1 MKPDLCNGCKHF
13 LQHGIGLGS
22 ACNAR
27 LNVEALGTGTR
38 NTSVR
43 DKHVGDEG
51 HTIVIQ
57 CEIRY
62 HDSLL
67 TRENQWDEHV
77 CALQKPP
84 QCAGEKKYNFADKSK
99 TLLFISHLFYFLITF
114 RLRLKPAL
122 IIS

>member
-13 LQHGIGLGS
+13 LQHSIGLSS

-57 CEIRY
+57 CEIQY

-67 TRENQWDEHV
+67 TQENPTGRECLCDTEATTMHR
-77 CALQKPP
+77 
-84 QCAGEKKYNFADKSK
+84 GKKIQFCTQGKRFYS
-99 TLLFISHLFYFLITF
+99 LMIYFIFSSPLDYG
-114 RLRLKPAL
+114 
-122 IIS
+122 